1 MDQLTKAYEDLLYGS
16 YDCPDRIVLRA
27 YHKDGIIAGAF
38 RLWWRRLH
46 GSDETLDN
54 THLLRMAGRFSRR
67 LRGYCKKHD
76 IPVVDCGKG
85 ERKHEVAAKYL
96 PKEPEFVGLFAVLV
110 ASASAPAWHVHKRK
124 DGTIRALVRK
134 YPYVKHYHFHIIDPE
149 WGHITIRMSGHPP
162 FGAQIIVN
170 GHEYVARRA
179 AQAGIELVKDG
190 NCFTGIMNDTSTA
203 QQTVTGRDNAVVGSL
218 ESVDVL
224 SGLTQIADTLSSE
237 EAIGQLRQLC
247 DRWLYSTCLH
257 FGLPINEQ
265 IRSDFRY
272 KYTVFQVEVSRN
284 LLFKRGS
291 QLEQCFQALIDR
303 TRSRLGLK
311 RLRTIFGRFRR
322 PCWSSKQ
329 SPLPREE
336 IVISQPNY
344 DLTIFKINF
353 GKLTVKLY
361 SKSSRILRCEA
372 IVHNTKALRGRRS
385 LPALPNILAQ
395 LQSLLLRFLDQLH
408 ILDSAFITDDT
419 LDSLGARGQVGK
431 SVTAGIDLNQARIRA
446 VLAAVVQLAAT
457 PADFSASDLA
467 CKVQQHLGNSQPPYL
482 PRHAAYDLKK
492 LRGKQWVTKVGNSRR
507 YAVSKFGLKTISAL
521 IIVRDKLIKPL
532 LASTDSTFRCRSE
545 NDTKLDNLYWDA
557 QSSIHALLLE
567 LGLAL

>member
-1 MDQLTKAYEDLLYGS
+1 MDQLTQAYEELLYGS

-27 YHKDGIIAGAF
+27 YHKDGMIAGAF

-54 THLLRMAGRFSRR
+54 SHLLRMAGRFSRR
-67 LRGYCKKHD
+67 LRGYCKKHE
-76 IPVVDCGKG
+76 IPVIDCGKG
-85 ERKHEVAAKYL
+85 ERKGEIAAQYL
-96 PKEPEFVGLFAVLV
+96 PKDPQFVGLFAVLV
-110 ASASAPAWHVHKRK
+110 GSASAPAWHVHKRA
-124 DGTIRALVRK
+124 DNSIRALVRK

-149 WGHITIRMSGHPP
+149 WGHIRIRMSGQPP
-162 FGAQIIVN
+162 FGAQVIVN

-179 AQAGIELVKDG
+179 AKAGLKLVKDG

-203 QQTVTGRDNAVVGSL
+203 QQTVTGRNDTVVGSL
-218 ESVDVL
+218 ESVDIM

-257 FGLPINEQ
+257 FGLPLDEQ
-265 IRSDFRY
+265 TRSDFRY
-272 KYTVFQVEVSRN
+272 NYTVFQVEVSRN

-311 RLRTIFGRFRR
+311 RLRTIFGRLRR
-322 PCWSSKQ
+322 PCWSAKQ
-329 SPLPREE
+329 TPPPREE
-336 IVISQPNY
+336 IVISQPTY
-344 DLTIFKINF
+344 DLTIFKIDF

-361 SKSSRILRCEA
+361 SKSSRVLRCEA

-385 LPALPNILAQ
+385 LPALPHILAQ

-408 ILDSAFITDDT
+408 TLDAAFIADDT
-419 LDSLGARGQVGK
+419 LDSLGERGQVGQA
-431 SVTAGIDLNQARIRA
+431 VTAGIDLNQARMRA
-446 VLAAVVQLAAT
+446 VLAAVVQLAAA

-467 CKVQQHLGNSQPPYL
+467 HKVQQLLGDSQTSYL

-507 YAVSKFGLKTISAL
+507 YAVSTLGLKTISAL
-521 IIVRDKLIKPL
+521 IILRDKLIKPL
-532 LASTDSTFRCRSE
+532 LACMGNTPRPRSPKETQLDHLYREAHDSI
-545 NDTKLDNLYWDA
+545 L
-557 QSSIHALLLE
+557 ALSLE